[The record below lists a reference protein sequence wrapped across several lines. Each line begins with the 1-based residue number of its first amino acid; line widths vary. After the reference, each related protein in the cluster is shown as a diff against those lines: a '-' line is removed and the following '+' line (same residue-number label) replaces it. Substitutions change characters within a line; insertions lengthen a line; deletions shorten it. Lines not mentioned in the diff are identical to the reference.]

1 MESDGGGNG
10 EADVPMAVAA
20 AAAPATITTDAGVNG
35 SCDAGNK
42 KAPEGEPKVKR
53 KMKTAAQLE
62 ILEKT
67 YASVFSFSFQSF
79 FLIFPILGFNGLLGI
94 IVFLCC

>member
-20 AAAPATITTDAGVNG
+20 AATSDAGVNG
-35 SCDAGNK
+35 SCDAGK
-42 KAPEGEPKVKR
+42 KKVPEGEPKVKR
-53 KMKTAAQLE
+53 KMKTASQLE

-67 YASVFSFSFQSF
+67 YASGFFLLLSIF
-79 FLIFPILGFNGLLGI
+79 FLIFPILVFDRLLGV
-94 IVFLCC
+94 IVFLYC

>member
-10 EADVPMAVAA
+10 EADVPMVVAT
-20 AAAPATITTDAGVNG
+20 ATTSDAGVNG
-35 SCDAGNK
+35 SCDAGK
-42 KAPEGEPKVKR
+42 KKLPEGEPKVKR

-67 YASVFSFSFQSF
+67 YASELSFSFNF
-79 FLIFPILGFNGLLGI
+79 F
-94 IVFLCC
+94 